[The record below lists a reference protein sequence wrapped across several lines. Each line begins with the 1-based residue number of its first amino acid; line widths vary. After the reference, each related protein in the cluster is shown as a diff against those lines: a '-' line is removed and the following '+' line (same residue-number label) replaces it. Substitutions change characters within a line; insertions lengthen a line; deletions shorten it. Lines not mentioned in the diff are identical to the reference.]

1 MARITVALSQTLQTF
16 LEEQVRA
23 GGYGRAEEYICDLI
37 AKEQDRHELK
47 TLLSLD
53 ARAARGLEAN
63 DAYFDRLRS
72 KLSGLAR

>member
-1 MARITVALSQTLQTF
+1 MARITVSLSQTLQTF

-23 GGYGRAEEYICDLI
+23 GGYGSAEEYICDLI
-37 AKEQDRHELK
+37 TKEQDRHELK
-47 TLLSLD
+47 TLLSLG
-53 ARAARGLEAN
+53 ARAARGSEAN